1 MGVPCVKSAMNELAK
16 IVKLALPLLATPGAP
31 MEDRDLLH
39 LRAVSVAKVLRCY
52 RGDLCRELLSVP
64 QLTAGTTLAAD
75 PTFHEIVKSG
85 DNPDSRRL
93 TCKFLSG

>member
-1 MGVPCVKSAMNELAK
+1 MNELAK
-16 IVKLALPLLATPGAP
+16 IVRLALPLLTPTAP
-31 MEDRDLLH
+31 LDD
-39 LRAVSVAKVLRCY
+39 K
-52 RGDLCRELLSVP
+52 ELLSLRATTVAKLLHIYRGNFCCELLTVP
-64 QLTAGTTLAAD
+64 QLTAGNKLAED